1 MDDIF
6 DNILNS
12 KNRDNEKREREDI
25 LEDKERKRVPRLD
38 LSGVK
43 AELLELEKAINTNQR
58 LRLKYSSDPSKFE
71 ESEYKLHEEIKRCSV
86 FGTEPKCYPLLV
98 KLDFVDTL
106 LFLLCHDNILIVIE
120 TTKLLEEL
128 TDDSTIVKDVQGD
141 AIQLIDVIRDKE
153 VPKVLI
159 SNLNRLNRGS
169 LIEEEGL
176 EASVMS
182 LTNVVEVHP
191 ESYWKN
197 GLFEALLRH
206 LEVESYDEV
215 CLDCSE
221 LLFRLAGDS
230 EGVDSLSENPV
241 SLIESC
247 YNLFNVLCMLLQSP
261 KVRPIVHEKEVL
273 DLLLIPIRKHKYAR
287 MAAFKA
293 IDYLVSNGEDRE
305 SEEVI
310 DKGGLKYLFRSLLG
324 KNNGS
329 GWKTQTDSDKLEFE
343 NHILSI
349 LNRLLQLPWGSI
361 PVKRVLKK
369 FHENDY
375 EYCDVIVEIVMSLRS
390 QKKHFDELEAKGEF
404 IPNKEE
410 EEEGISEEEKRLEKK
425 LDLGVH
431 SAIELLKKLMK
442 DSCCKWHLER
452 KLYEQG
458 CDLKLSWIV
467 CLIEIII
474 M

>member
-1 MDDIF
+1 M
-6 DNILNS
+6 
-12 KNRDNEKREREDI
+12 
-25 LEDKERKRVPRLD
+25 
-38 LSGVK
+38 
-43 AELLELEKAINTNQR
+43 
-58 LRLKYSSDPSKFE
+58 
-71 ESEYKLHEEIKRCSV
+71 
-86 FGTEPKCYPLLV
+86 

-191 ESYWKN
+191 EMIRSYWKN

-230 EGVDSLSENPV
+230 EGVDSLSENPEILDRFLV
-241 SLIESC
+241 LLSRWRSRDPETATERELIE
-247 YNLFNVLCMLLQSP
+247 NLFNVLCMLLQSP

-375 EYCDVIVEIVMSLRS
+375 EYCDVIIEIVMSLRS

-431 SAIELLKKLMK
+431 VYESAIELLKKLMK